1 MGNRGKAM
9 MEHASGERGIHERC
23 RERTFESRKGI
34 LAHARRHHLRTHSP
48 HRGVLRRYASTDD
61 GIFTDGSMFVTCAL
75 FIVALLIFSRS
86 RRELGATAV
95 QWIMVGS
102 IIVAAGASMALSL
115 LDSADQALVATAF
128 ASALQA
134 PWPCRCA
141 CSTGCAACAAPTK

>member
-1 MGNRGKAM
+1 MSVVVSGLLSRAKAFWPM
-9 MEHASGERGIHERC
+9 LAGIIC
-23 RERTFESRKGI
+23 ARTALIVACYGS
-34 LAHARRHHLRTHSP
+34 
-48 HRGVLRRYASTDD
+48 YASTDD

-102 IIVAAGASMALSL
+102 ITVAAGASMALSL
-115 LDSADQALVATAF
+115 LDSAVKPLWPRLLP
-128 ASALQA
+128 SALQA

>member
-1 MGNRGKAM
+1 MSVVVSGLLSRTKAFWPM
-9 MEHASGERGIHERC
+9 LAGIIC
-23 RERTFESRKGI
+23 ARTALIVACYGS
-34 LAHARRHHLRTHSP
+34 
-48 HRGVLRRYASTDD
+48 YASTDD

-115 LDSADQALVATAF
+115 LDSADQA
-128 ASALQA
+128 
-134 PWPCRCA
+134 RCV
-141 CSTGCAACAAPTK
+141 